1 MAQANKRGWDDVF
14 SSFKT
19 RGRRGGV
26 NNMEQEVYVEAPTQ
40 VSQNSSGNLLVK
52 KLGVILSVFVFL
64 LPVFFIPASSVS
76 LYVAKISL
84 LATGLVAIFAV
95 FLSAVLSTGV
105 IEIPKAKYL
114 IPLSLFAVI
123 ALISSILSGT
133 INASVAGTV
142 FDLGTSG
149 SILMLVF
156 ATFMTIVAIK
166 SVGVVNKVVLA
177 FMYSTMALAVYTL
190 FGIFGGPYLPATFA
204 AKLPLFLS
212 GGLIDTA
219 IIFGAVTIMALC
231 AINMSEISNKMR
243 YTLFALMAF
252 SVVFISASNFMPVVV
267 MLGLISLVFFVYILS
282 WSVGRVGEGH
292 NVSLSSLVIL
302 VASVVLL
309 LGGSN
314 IGGYVSKAMKIQT
327 TEIRPNFQT
336 TMALTT
342 TAWKQN
348 IALGIGPN
356 NFSKFWAAHKPIEI
370 NQTQFWN
377 SDFYAGS
384 GFIPTIAITT
394 GLLGLLSLIAFIGMY
409 LLSGVK
415 AIFAQVN
422 ASRSRYLATSTFLVS
437 LYLWVM
443 LFLYTPSITVL
454 ALAFI
459 FTGLFT
465 ATLAP
470 QGIIGQWKINIFSNP
485 KTNFLSVLS
494 IVLLLIVSIA
504 GGYFVWERTIA
515 VTTFQAGVIKYQTDG
530 NIAIAKES
538 TAKAINMVQSDTY
551 WRGLTEISV
560 TDLGR
565 VLGSITNQNQLT
577 ETVRAEIQGLI
588 VDSVESAKKAVE
600 IDNGNF
606 QNWFALGRVY
616 EILASNGIEGSLEN
630 ARSTYAEAALRSPSN
645 PSVPLALARLD
656 ALAGNLDG
664 AKTNIAK
671 ALELK
676 NNYTDAYFT
685 LAQLEVASNNIP
697 GAIRSVETATLVEPN
712 NSGLFFQ
719 LGLLK
724 YNQKDFAG
732 SANAFEKSVAIMPDY
747 ANAKYFLGLSY
758 YQLDRET
765 DATKQFEEIAV
776 TNPENQE
783 VQLILTNLRAGK
795 SIFADAKPPVDS
807 TPEKRTEPP
816 LSEEI

>member
-1 MAQANKRGWDDVF
+1 
-14 SSFKT
+14 
-19 RGRRGGV
+19 
-26 NNMEQEVYVEAPTQ
+26 MEQEVEMGAQ
-40 VSQNSSGNLLVK
+40 VQLSQNNSGLPVHAGNVLVK

-84 LATGLVAIFAV
+84 LATGLVVIFAV
-95 FLSAVLSTGV
+95 FLSTALSTGV
-105 IEIPKAKYL
+105 IEIPKVKYL
-114 IPLSLFAVI
+114 IPIGLFAIV
-123 ALISSILSGT
+123 ALVSSALSGNIDSSI
-133 INASVAGTV
+133 AGSV

-156 ATFMTIVAIK
+156 ATFMTIVAVRSI
-166 SVGVVNKVVLA
+166 GVVNKVVSA
-177 FMYSTMALAVYTL
+177 FIYSAIALGAYT
-190 FGIFGGPYLPATFA
+190 IFGVFAGPLLPASMA

-212 GGLIDTA
+212 GGLIDNA
-219 IIFGAVTIMALC
+219 IIFGAVIIVSLC
-231 AINMSEISNKMR
+231 AVNMSEVSKKMR
-243 YTLFALMAF
+243 YILFVLMAF
-252 SVVFISASNFMPVVV
+252 SVVFVSAANFLPVIV
-267 MLGLISLVFFVYILS
+267 MLGLTSLVFFVYILS
-282 WSVGRVGEGH
+282 WSVGREGEGR
-292 NVSLSSLVIL
+292 NISLSSLVIL
-302 VASVVLL
+302 AVSIVLI

-314 IGGYVSKAMKIQT
+314 IGGYVSKAMRMQT
-327 TEIRPNFQT
+327 TEIRPNFQA

-348 IALGIGPN
+348 FVLGIGPN
-356 NFSKFWAAHKPIEI
+356 NFSKFWAENKPIEI

-377 SDFYAGS
+377 ADFYAGS
-384 GFIPTIAITT
+384 GFIPTVAITT
-394 GLLGLLSLIAFIGMY
+394 GLLGLLSLLAFIGMY
-409 LLSGVK
+409 LLNGVK
-415 AIFAQVN
+415 AIFAQAN

-437 LYLWVM
+437 LYFWVM
-443 LFLYTPSITVL
+443 LFIYTPGITVL
-454 ALAFI
+454 ALAFV

-470 QGIIGQWKINIFSNP
+470 QGIIGLWKINIFSNP

-494 IVLLLIVSIA
+494 IVVLIILSIA

-515 VTTFQAGVIKYQTDG
+515 AVNFQSGVLEYQKTG
-530 NIAIAKES
+530 NITLAKEA
-538 TAKAINMVQSDTY
+538 TARSINMVPSDIY

-577 ETVRAEIQGLI
+577 DSVKSEIQGLI
-588 VDSVESAKKAVE
+588 VNSVESAKKAVE
-600 IDNGNF
+600 LDNGNF
-606 QNWFALGRVY
+606 SNRFALARVY

-630 ARSTYAEAALRSPSN
+630 ARSSYNEAALLSPNN

-656 ALAGNLDG
+656 ALSGNLEG
-664 AKTNIAK
+664 AKANIMK

-697 GAIRSVETATLVEPN
+697 GAIGSVEAATTVEPT

-724 YNQKDFAG
+724 YNQRDFAG
-732 SANAFEKSVAIMPDY
+732 AAGAFEKSIEIVSDY

-758 YQLDRET
+758 YQLGRVD
-765 DATKQFEEIAV
+765 DATKQFEEIAT
-776 TNPENQE
+776 TNPDNQE
-783 VQLILTNLRAGK
+783 VSVILSNLKSGK
-795 SIFADAKPPVDS
+795 AIFQDEKPPVS
-807 TPEKRTEPP
+807 TPEKRTELPIK
-816 LSEEI
+816 EQ